1 MRRGLGPRSLALLLL
16 LAWLT
21 RLGDGNEGS
30 SAGTCH
36 CDKTFFSK
44 SPPNVTIMEHLRKN
58 LQDFDRCSPFVRFHL
73 PRGTVCGGSKDS
85 WVIELMSCF
94 DRRECG
100 RANSKRVVHQKHL
113 PSSNTQAP
121 EHTKRAPSY
130 MGTRAKTNLP
140 PILPQSTQQP
150 TLPAEV
156 LSLDKNLT
164 HANETTI
171 SSVGHNLEAGSEA
184 GKNQKQLEENVGSAA
199 ETSAV
204 VPVLSLL
211 VIVFILTG
219 VLLYVLCKRRREQ
232 SQQHSPDLQ
241 FHYTLV
247 APNSNV

>member
-1 MRRGLGPRSLALLLL
+1 M

-21 RLGDGNEGS
+21 RLGNGNEGS
-30 SAGTCH
+30 SVGTCR
-36 CDKTFFSK
+36 CTDTFSSK
-44 SPPNVTIMEHLRKN
+44 SPPNVLIMEHLRKQ

-73 PRGTVCGGSKDS
+73 PRRTVCGGSKDP
-85 WVIELMSCF
+85 WVTELMSCF

-100 RANSKRVVHQKHL
+100 RANSRRVVHQKHL
-113 PSSNTQAP
+113 PSPNTQAP
-121 EHTKRAPSY
+121 EHTERAPSH
-130 MGTRAKTNLP
+130 MGTRAKTYLP
-140 PILPQSTQQP
+140 PILLQSTQQP
-150 TLPAEV
+150 TLPVEA

-171 SSVGHNLEAGSEA
+171 SSVGHNLEAGAEA
-184 GKNQKQLEENVGSAA
+184 GKNQKQLEEHVGSTA

-247 APNSNV
+247 APNSNVSAKNGSL